1 MTGQDIACS
10 SLDPIFQNWRENL
23 VRWAVDEPDR
33 VRAYTGL
40 ALGAVGLSLFEALT
54 KQWLGCP
61 TPLNPPP
68 PPAPVAS
75 PHQLIAVVAHPRRP
89 LG

>member
-1 MTGQDIACS
+1 MIGNDLACS
-10 SLDPIFQNWRENL
+10 SVGSIVQDWRENL

-33 VRAYTGL
+33 VRAYSGL
-40 ALGAVGLSLFEALT
+40 ALGAIGLSLFEAFA

-61 TPLNPPP
+61 PPVGTAP
-68 PPAPVAS
+68 PPAPAPSSHQRVDFVA
-75 PHQLIAVVAHPRRP
+75 QPRRP